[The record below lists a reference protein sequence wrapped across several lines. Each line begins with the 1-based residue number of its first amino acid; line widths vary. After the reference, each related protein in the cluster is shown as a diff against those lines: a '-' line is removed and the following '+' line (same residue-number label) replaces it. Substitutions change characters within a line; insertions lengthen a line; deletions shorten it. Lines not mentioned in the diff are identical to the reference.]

1 MAKKTATWT
10 AQGATQSIEL
20 GYYKHFKGNY
30 YQLISVATHSETLE
44 PMVVYKALSGDKG
57 LWVRPAGMWTEMI
70 NRPEY
75 NGPRFVKVTEVEAKN
90 GKNNGDQHTI
100 LVSHKRRKWSKAE
113 ERNLVA
119 MFDANESY
127 ETIANKLKRTV
138 SAVTSRLQL
147 MGFLRYDKETQTMIR
162 IK

>member
-1 MAKKTATWT
+1 M
-10 AQGATQSIEL
+10 TQTNESCSKREVSTGLEL

-30 YQLISVATHSETLE
+30 YQLIAVATHSETLE

-57 LWVRPAGMWTEMI
+57 VWVRPAGMWTELI
-70 NRPEY
+70 DRPEY
-75 NGPRFVKVTEVEAKN
+75 NGPRFVRVTEAEAKM
-90 GKNNGDQHTI
+90 KNVRSESHTI

-113 ERNLVA
+113 ERNLLT
-119 MFDANESY
+119 MFNENESY
-127 ETIANKLKRTV
+127 ETIANKLKRTI

-147 MGFLRYDKETQTMIR
+147 MGFLRYDKDTKQMVR